1 MAKVLKMNLVDLGK
15 TKAFFTVEVDNFE
28 IEGMKLIEGKN
39 GLFVAFPS
47 RGYKSP
53 RDGTTKYIDIVKTAS
68 KATYQE
74 IVEAAKNEYAKRE
87 GQGVKS
93 TTSKSNLSL
102 DDDDSDDL
110 PF

>member
-15 TKAFFTVEVDNFE
+15 TKAFFTVEVGNFE
-28 IEGMKLIEGKN
+28 IEGMKLVEGKN

-47 RGYKSP
+47 RNYKAK
-53 RDGTTKYIDIVKTAS
+53 DGTTKYIDIVKTAS

-87 GQGVKS
+87 GQGVK
-93 TTSKSNLSL
+93 TTSKSADLSL
-102 DDDDSDDL
+102 DDDDTDEL